1 MLPSIEELPSLKEGC
16 LPIMRRLRRNRSKE
30 SIRDLVEES
39 SLSAKHFIYPLF
51 VTEESSIHPIAS
63 MPGVSRHILESV
75 FREIEESLSY
85 GVKSFLLF
93 FHIQASKKDR
103 VGSESFSKTGIVSTT
118 ISEIKKRFP
127 EAFLMA
133 DIALDPFTDHGFDG
147 LLDDEGK
154 VLNDPT
160 VVALCHMAL
169 VAAEAG
175 IDSVAPS
182 DMMDGRVSFI
192 RSVLD
197 SQGFSHVG
205 ILSYAVKF
213 ASCLYSPFRDALSSA
228 PKKGDKKGFQVN
240 PANGREALFEC
251 MLDDQEAADMLL
263 IKPGIFSLD
272 VIANVRAHTLLP
284 IGAYQVSGEYSMIKA
299 AAEKGWLD
307 EKKVFLE
314 SFISM
319 RRAGAD
325 FIVTY
330 AAKDFAREMLF

>member
-1 MLPSIEELPSLKEGC
+1 MLPSIEELPTLKEGF
-16 LPIMRRLRRNRSKE
+16 LPIVRRPRRNRSKE
-30 SIRDLVEES
+30 SVRDLVEET
-39 SLSAKHFIYPLF
+39 SLSAKHFVYPLF
-51 VTEESSIHPIAS
+51 VTEEDTVQPIVS
-63 MPGVSRHILESV
+63 MPGISRYPLESV
-75 FREIEESLSY
+75 FREIEESISY
-85 GVKSFLLF
+85 GVRSFLLF
-93 FHIQASKKDR
+93 FHIDALKKDAF
-103 VGSESFSKTGIVSTT
+103 GSEAFSRTGTLFTAIT
-118 ISEIKKRFP
+118 EIKRRFP

-133 DIALDPFTDHGFDG
+133 DIALDPFTSHGFDG
-147 LLDDEGK
+147 LLDDEGR

-175 IDSVAPS
+175 VDTVAPS
-182 DMMDGRVSFI
+182 DMMDGRVSYI

-197 SQGFSHVG
+197 SHGFSHVG

-213 ASCLYSPFRDALSSA
+213 ASSLYSPFRDALSSA

-263 IKPGIFSLD
+263 VKPGIFSLD
-272 VIANVRAHTLLP
+272 IIATVRARTLLP
-284 IGAYQVSGEYSMIKA
+284 VGAYQVSGEYSMIKA
-299 AAEKGWLD
+299 AAQNGWLN
-307 EKKVFLE
+307 EEAVFLE

-330 AAKDFAREMLF
+330 AAKDAARAMQ